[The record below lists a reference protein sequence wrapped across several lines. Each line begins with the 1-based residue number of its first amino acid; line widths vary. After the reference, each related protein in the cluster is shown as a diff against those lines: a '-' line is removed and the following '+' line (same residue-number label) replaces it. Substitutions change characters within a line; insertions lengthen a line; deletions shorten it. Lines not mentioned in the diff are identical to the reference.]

1 MTPLARVRP
10 GVAIPGGA
18 GARWRALP
26 ATFHVKVR
34 IFRRTV
40 TCVTD
45 CAGTA
50 SYRSW
55 QMQCEGIFA
64 MTGSSDWLLVY
75 SMLVIFGGLCAT
87 QILL

>member
-1 MTPLARVRP
+1 M
-10 GVAIPGGA
+10 
-18 GARWRALP
+18 
-26 ATFHVKVR
+26 
-34 IFRRTV
+34 

-45 CAGTA
+45 CAGAA
-50 SYRSW
+50 SYPSW

-75 SMLVIFGGLCAT
+75 SMLVIFGGMCAT